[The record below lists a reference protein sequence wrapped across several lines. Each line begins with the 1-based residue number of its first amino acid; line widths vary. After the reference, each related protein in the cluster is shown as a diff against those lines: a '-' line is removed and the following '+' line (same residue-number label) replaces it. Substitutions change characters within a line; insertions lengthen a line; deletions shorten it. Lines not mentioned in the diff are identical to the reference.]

1 MGPFSHYRVIV
12 NPWAGR
18 GAGARLLPSLP
29 ALLQGLPC
37 SIVTTE
43 GPRHAT
49 TLAAAA
55 AREGAD
61 VIVACGGDGTIL
73 EVLNGLV
80 GTSATLAVLPIGS
93 GNDFIKPLGIPRE
106 LHAAIRLLRNG
117 VIRPIDLGRTG
128 DTYFGNGLGIGFD
141 ARVALETRHFP
152 RLSGFP
158 LYLAALWRAVWRYR
172 PCPMRVQIDGQT
184 LEGRF
189 LMLAVANG
197 RCLAANFW
205 LTPQAEMD
213 DGLFDLCLVRQM
225 PLPIFFYHLPKV
237 TQGRHTRL
245 REVHMARA
253 RHVTVESAA
262 PLPVHADGEILSE
275 GTIRLE
281 VEIVPRAVRVLCP
294 PGEGPLTPYG
304 SQRTDQTR

>member
-1 MGPFSHYRVIV
+1 MAPFSHYRVIV

-29 ALLQGLPC
+29 ALLEGLPC

-49 TLAAAA
+49 ELAAAA
-55 AREGAD
+55 VREGAG
-61 VIVACGGDGTIL
+61 VVVACGGDGTVL
-73 EVLNGLV
+73 EVLNGLA
-80 GTSATLAVLPIGS
+80 GTSTALAVLPIGS
-93 GNDFIKPLGIPRE
+93 GNDFIKPLGIPRD
-106 LHAAIRLLRNG
+106 LHAAVRLLHDGAVR
-117 VIRPIDLGRTG
+117 RIDLGRAG
-128 DTYFGNGLGIGFD
+128 DTCFGNGLGIGFD
-141 ARVALETRHFP
+141 ARVAIETRHFP
-152 RLSGFP
+152 RLRGFP

-172 PCPMRVQIDGQT
+172 PCPMRVEMDGKT

-213 DGLFDLCLVRQM
+213 DGLFDLCLVRAM
-225 PLPIFFYHLPKV
+225 PLPVFFYHLPKV
-237 TQGRHTRL
+237 TRGRHIHL
-245 REVHMARA
+245 REVYMARA
-253 RHVTVESAA
+253 RHVVVESAT

-275 GTIRLE
+275 GTTRLE
-281 VEIVPRAVRVLCP
+281 VEILPKAVGVLCP
-294 PGEGPLTPYG
+294 PTAV
-304 SQRTDQTR
+304 SHRTDHTR